1 MVWPRDRANEIVF
14 GLAEG
19 KVRAGVLKVNK
30 SNVLYQTDV
39 YVVSIA
45 CSRDGE
51 TIISGHIDGTIY
63 SYQLNSQISKK
74 VCTHHS
80 VPYALAYGENIMA
93 AGNDQLVTFYD
104 LSGNFLQRFDYT
116 KDDKVR
122 DFTVAAFNPSG
133 DTVVLGNFNRF
144 YVYNFN
150 SKRGQ
155 WEEIV
160 CKNIKNYYTVTS
172 VCWKNDGSKLL
183 TGNLCGSLDMY
194 EASMKKIR
202 YKGKFEFN
210 YVSPSQVVVL
220 TLATGKK
227 SVVRSGNSQEITKIN
242 IYQDRYVVANT
253 YETVIVGDLETD
265 KTSEVMWR
273 GAGNEKYDFSSPN
286 LCMIFNAG
294 ELTLIE
300 YGNNE
305 PLGTCRTELM
315 KPNLLSARLSEKGA
329 KVIAYLLDLQTI
341 AINDLQNSTTICQI
355 SHDSKVDFMELN
367 AHANKLLFKDKR
379 KQLYLYNLA
388 TLTKTTLLPYCSY
401 AKWVP
406 ESEVVVAQNRNN
418 LNVWYSIDNPD
429 KVTIYA
435 IKGDVEDIERKGGKT
450 DVIVTEGGNNIAYSL
465 DEPLIEFGF
474 AIEARDLET
483 AATILDG
490 SEMTNET

>member
-1 MVWPRDRANEIVF
+1 M
-14 GLAEG
+14 
-19 KVRAGVLKVNK
+19 
-30 SNVLYQTDV
+30 
-39 YVVSIA
+39 
-45 CSRDGE
+45 
-51 TIISGHIDGTIY
+51 
-63 SYQLNSQISKK
+63 
-74 VCTHHS
+74 
-80 VPYALAYGENIMA
+80 
-93 AGNDQLVTFYD
+93 
-104 LSGNFLQRFDYT
+104 
-116 KDDKVR
+116 
-122 DFTVAAFNPSG
+122 
-133 DTVVLGNFNRF
+133 
-144 YVYNFN
+144 
-150 SKRGQ
+150 
-155 WEEIV
+155 
-160 CKNIKNYYTVTS
+160 
-172 VCWKNDGSKLL
+172 
-183 TGNLCGSLDMY
+183 
-194 EASMKKIR
+194 
-202 YKGKFEFN
+202 
-210 YVSPSQVVVL
+210 
-220 TLATGKK
+220 
-227 SVVRSGNSQEITKIN
+227 
-242 IYQDRYVVANT
+242 VANT

-265 KTSEVMWR
+265 RTSEVMWR

-315 KPNLLSARLSEKGA
+315 KPNLLSARLSDKGA

-435 IKGDVEDIERKGGKT
+435 IKGDVEDIERKNGKT
-450 DVIVTEGGNNIAYSL
+450 DVIVAEGGNNIAYSL

-474 AIEARDLET
+474 AIEARDLEK
-483 AATILDG
+483 AAAILDG
-490 SEMTNET
+490 SEMTNETEANWKTLAKIAVETQNISVAEHCYAALGDISKARYLRKIMRIIENYEKETGRNDGISYYKVQAKMAVLEKQFHRA